1 MDLKDVVSEVY
12 ASAAEAHAAFH
23 AGHHDNA
30 RKQLTAI
37 RVGIVEYEKS
47 WASSAGDVTK
57 STTNETPADV
67 RKDTPAKAIGGGE
80 HLAALDPVYGQEK
93 LAAVPGGPATPGA
106 IAAAQVAR
114 EIGQGPTNEQPT
126 Q

>member
-47 WASSAGDVTK
+47 WPSPAGDVTE

-93 LAAVPGGPATPGA
+93 PAEVPGAPGA
-106 IAAAQVAR
+106 PAPTRAAQAAR

>member
-1 MDLKDVVSEVY
+1 MDLKEVVSEVY

-67 RKDTPAKAIGGGE
+67 QKDTPAKAIGGAE
-80 HLAALDPVYGQEK
+80 HLAGLAPVYDPGKQAEVPG
-93 LAAVPGGPATPGA
+93 LPAQPAAVDP
-106 IAAAQVAR
+106 AAAAR
-114 EIGQGPTNEQPT
+114 EIGQGSTNEQQT